1 VLDINTDLI
10 AVGFTGSG
18 KGMTETNKRLRYDHK
33 ADAEKDEEYAESA
46 PQSRKRF

>member
-1 VLDINTDLI
+1 MYTNMI

-18 KGMTETNKRLRYDHK
+18 KGMTETHKRIRYDHK
-33 ADAEKDEEYAESA
+33 ADAEKDEEYAEAA